1 LVLLLALIRPA
12 WADGTAGDAAR
23 LRALA
28 AELTPIL
35 EAVAGQ
41 RFRTP
46 PVVRTVSRA
55 KLERTLARELE
66 RQYAPLLPDRT
77 PEEVRAAMASAAAA
91 MSGFLVAKY
100 ALDERE
106 VWVVPEN
113 VDDLADLLALPS
125 LRSEA
130 VLRVMLAHEL
140 AHALDDQVYSLR
152 PLLEGAKTF
161 DQLQIHIAIVEGH
174 AQFMAARVADR
185 LGRRDAFADFERA
198 ILYLRWEEGEEGLNF
213 VQRQFQATIRFT
225 YVEGRKF
232 FEALAA
238 KGGLEAEARVFAQ
251 PPQEADQI
259 LQPERY
265 GQPADGGKG
274 VVLPTVDVGPVLEV
288 FEAYHDPQVWRFQ
301 CWRPHKLQFHEAL
314 SLLPAERVKA
324 LLAPLRQATT
334 LIGHTEGS
342 TAHFCS
348 VLEFA
353 DAEAATAFYQ
363 AEADVIEA
371 KRARFRTGSLVIT
384 GVQTTPLT
392 VGEKVTA
399 GQIVVDLMANGKPQ
413 QAINVLLC
421 QDRFLLELLFSGA
434 DPQPPAPAALL
445 QLARR
450 LIAALEE
457 AAAADRDE
465 PE

>member
-1 LVLLLALIRPA
+1 MARTPQHRFRWVGLVWLLALIRPV
-12 WADGTAGDAAR
+12 WAGEADGDAAR

-28 AELTPIL
+28 AELTPVL
-35 EAVAGQ
+35 ETVAGQ

-55 KLERTLARELE
+55 RLERTLARELE

-77 PEEVRAAMASAAAA
+77 PEEVRVAMDSAAAA

-113 VDDLADLLALPS
+113 VDDLADLLDLPS

-161 DQLQIHIAIVEGH
+161 DQLQINTAIVEGH

-185 LGRRDAFADFERA
+185 LGQRDAFADFERA

-238 KGGLEAEARVFAQ
+238 KGGLEAVARVFAQ
-251 PPQEADQI
+251 PPKEADQI

-265 GQPADGGKG
+265 GQPAD
-274 VVLPTVDVGPVLEV
+274 
-288 FEAYHDPQVWRFQ
+288 
-301 CWRPHKLQFHEAL
+301 
-314 SLLPAERVKA
+314 
-324 LLAPLRQATT
+324 
-334 LIGHTEGS
+334 
-342 TAHFCS
+342 
-348 VLEFA
+348 
-353 DAEAATAFYQ
+353 
-363 AEADVIEA
+363 
-371 KRARFRTGSLVIT
+371 
-384 GVQTTPLT
+384 
-392 VGEKVTA
+392 
-399 GQIVVDLMANGKPQ
+399 
-413 QAINVLLC
+413 
-421 QDRFLLELLFSGA
+421 
-434 DPQPPAPAALL
+434 
-445 QLARR
+445 
-450 LIAALEE
+450 
-457 AAAADRDE
+457 
-465 PE
+465 